1 MEQFFKILD
10 DFKLSKIEGLEK
22 AIYQLDKSAL
32 DHLYQAIE
40 EYYQENLVSSIK
52 KVQQG
57 EGFNIYLSRVPSSS
71 NLQILRASCL
81 YADKVIMWNPLYGLL
96 SNLQR
101 GVSCEATKQQLLHEL
116 PELLAIRDLAEY
128 GILALVPHTVYP
140 GQTIREI
147 DQISKRDSQE
157 EAFRRVCFDNMELRA
172 EHGKTSAGYS
182 YSIHVVELGSSRP
195 RTFTIDWSAT
205 IPPLASY
212 CFRMPLGGPCTLETP
227 EGSIVL
233 KPRKVPLLDTIETD
247 EEAMRAVSS
256 TIYNSARDLNFD
268 LLSSEFFDAFYFT
281 NFDVHWQLLDLKLR
295 ASQKELEREGK
306 SSTVLPGILQMD
318 LKFLDKIPLTKIIK
332 VREKNKDT
340 FEEFR
345 LKLKEICQSIEC
357 IPFTRDFQK
366 EVVNLG
372 KERIEPELRK
382 MDREFDRIRKHRL
395 SRLGVEGMVAI
406 GSIVGSVLA
415 GGNPLAILPGL
426 RAAIQSLREYAEYRK
441 EISGLKENPLYFLW
455 RVKRI

>member
-10 DFKLSKIEGLEK
+10 DFKLSKAKGLEK

-40 EYYQENLVSSIK
+40 EYYQENLVSTIK
-52 KVQQG
+52 EVQQG

-81 YADKVIMWNPLYGLL
+81 YADKVIMWDPLYGLL
-96 SNLQR
+96 SDLQR
-101 GVSCEATKQQLLHEL
+101 GISCEGIKQQLVYQL
-116 PELLAIRDLAEY
+116 PEVLAIRDLAEY

-140 GQTIREI
+140 EETIQEI
-147 DQISKRDSQE
+147 DQISKKDSQE
-157 EAFRRVCFDNMELRA
+157 EEFRRVCFDNMELRM

-182 YSIHVVELGSSRP
+182 YSMHVVELGSSRP
-195 RTFTIDWSAT
+195 RTLTIDWSAT

-247 EEAMRAVSS
+247 EEAMKAVSS
-256 TIYNSARDLNFD
+256 TIYNCARDLNFD
-268 LLSSEFFDAFYFT
+268 LVSSEFLDAVYFT

-295 ASQKELEREGK
+295 ASQKELKREGK
-306 SSTVLPGILQMD
+306 SSTVFPSILQMD
-318 LKFLDKIPLTKIIK
+318 LKFLDRIPLNKIIK
-332 VREKNKDT
+332 VRERNKDT

-345 LKLKEICQSIEC
+345 LMLKEICQNIES
-357 IPFTRDFQK
+357 IPFTKDFQK
-366 EVVNLG
+366 EVINLR
-372 KERIEPELRK
+372 KERIEPKLRK

-395 SRLGVEGMVAI
+395 IRVGVGGMVAI
-406 GSIVGSVLA
+406 SSLVASVLV
-415 GGNPLAILPGL
+415 GGNPLAIPTGL
-426 RAAIQSLREYAEYRK
+426 GVAIQSLREYTEYRK

-455 RVKRI
+455 SVKRV